1 MRKGELLT
9 LKWSSIDFDRGFI
22 YLTQTKNGERRE
34 VPMNEHVK
42 TELIGYPRHLTSP
55 YVFCNAD
62 GSHIKSVKGSFATA
76 RLKAKIT
83 NFRFHDLRHT
93 AASHLVMSGAE
104 LNTVREILGHK
115 SMQMT
120 MRYSH
125 LTADHKKQAVEL
137 ISNRFDSVVS

>member
-1 MRKGELLT
+1 
-9 LKWSSIDFDRGFI
+9 
-22 YLTQTKNGERRE
+22 
-34 VPMNEHVK
+34 
-42 TELIGYPRHLTSP
+42 
-55 YVFCNAD
+55 
-62 GSHIKSVKGSFATA
+62 VKGSFATA
-76 RLKAKIT
+76 LLKAKIT

-120 MRYSH
+120 MRYAH

-137 ISNRFDSVVS
+137 ISKRFDSVVS